1 MGFSLRKHWRKQ
13 ASIYSKVQQRSSSE
27 SHQLILEEEIYSKQ
41 DPCRM
46 TARDLEDRSRP
57 RVMKWSKDIIVNAV
71 MEDSTKS
78 TRQLS
83 SDYNVSHA
91 TVWCI
96 LNTENFHP
104 YKAMQSLFLSDGDDD
119 RHLQFLWRNDCKI
132 SSWFCISSQ
141 TYLFWWMRLCSHKL
155 CE

>member
-104 YKAMQSLFLSDGDDD
+104 YKAIHTVSLRRWWRSTSSVFVKKWLQNFKLILYFITDLSFLMNAS
-119 RHLQFLWRNDCKI
+119 LL
-132 SSWFCISSQ
+132 S
-141 TYLFWWMRLCSHKL
+141 
-155 CE
+155 